1 MMCNLGD
8 MCVGVK
14 TGGGKVQVNE
24 KMTPGPR
31 AYALVSHLGCF
42 VIGMCVS
49 SSKMCPR
56 IVQREKGRH
65 PFLRSNPTH
74 GPKYRIMLLVAID
87 VRSKCVENRVGKLA
101 GWESKCEGISS

>member
-1 MMCNLGD
+1 MCNLGD

-14 TGGGKVQVNE
+14 SWGEKVQVNE

-31 AYALVSHLGCF
+31 AYALVSDLGCF
-42 VIGMCVS
+42 VIWMCV

-56 IVQREKGRH
+56 FVQREKGRY

-74 GPKYRIMLLVAID
+74 RPKYRIMLLVAHRRAKQMCREPSGEIGGLG
-87 VRSKCVENRVGKLA
+87 VERRRDQ
-101 GWESKCEGISS
+101 